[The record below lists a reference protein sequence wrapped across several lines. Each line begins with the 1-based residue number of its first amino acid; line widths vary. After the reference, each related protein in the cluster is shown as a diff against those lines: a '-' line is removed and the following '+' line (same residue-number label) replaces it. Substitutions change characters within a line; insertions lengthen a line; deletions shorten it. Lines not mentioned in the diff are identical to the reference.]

1 MQKNN
6 RLNVEVNFGL
16 DALNKMKK
24 GVDTLADAVKITLGP
39 RGRNASIERN
49 YGPPLITKDGVT
61 VAKSIFVKDNVENM
75 GAQLVKYVANNTN
88 NWAGDG
94 TTSATVLSQAIF
106 NSGLK
111 YVSLGHNPVL
121 IKRGI
126 DSAANLVITELES
139 LSRSLSTEQEIKNVA
154 EISLNNDKEL
164 SELISKI
171 IIKIGN
177 DGIISVEEATG
188 SKTEVSYTS
197 GIKLDRGYLSPVF
210 VNTTKDSAEF
220 EDCYV
225 LVYDGSI
232 SLTKDIMAYLQN
244 VSQEN
249 KPILMIAN
257 DITSDALDTLVLN
270 NSRGA
275 LKSCAIKSPG
285 FGDIRRDLLQDICCY
300 SGATLISTQQ
310 QLQEG
315 RMEMLGKIRKVSINR
330 NNSSLI
336 EGYAKDGAIEQRI
349 KDLKDQLD
357 QDGIFD
363 YQIASIK
370 ERVSQLSDSVAI
382 LRVGGISEAEMR
394 ERKDR
399 IEDAINAVKAAIDE
413 GIVTGGGTALLHC
426 YCYLKD
432 NIPEDITDEEKAGY
446 EIVLNALNAP
456 FIQILSNAGQDY
468 HLIMEKLIYSKNKRN
483 GFNALTMMFVEDM
496 YEEGVIDPLKV
507 VKTGFKNA
515 ISASSTL
522 LTTGVS
528 ITRFAEENTGT

>member
-6 RLNVEVNFGL
+6 RLNVKVDFGL
-16 DALNKMKK
+16 DALNKMKE
-24 GVDTLADAVKITLGP
+24 GVDTLANAVKITLGP
-39 RGRNASIERN
+39 RGRNAAIERN

-111 YVSLGHNPVL
+111 FINHGHNPVL

-126 DSAANLVITELES
+126 DSAAEIVLSKLED

-154 EISLNNDKEL
+154 EISLNNDREL
-164 SELISKI
+164 SELISKVI
-171 IIKIGN
+171 IQIGN

-188 SKTEVSYTS
+188 SKTDVTYTS

-210 VNTTKDSAEF
+210 VNTVKDSAEF

-225 LVYDGSI
+225 MVYDGSI

-244 VSQEN
+244 VSQEG
-249 KPILMIAN
+249 KPILIIAN
-257 DITSDALDTLVLN
+257 DVTSDALDTLVLN

-285 FGDIRRDLLQDICCY
+285 FGDIRRDLLEDICCY

-310 QLQEG
+310 ELQEG
-315 RMEMLGKIRKVSINR
+315 RMDLLGKIRKVSVNR
-330 NNSSLI
+330 NNTSLI
-336 EGYAKDGAIEQRI
+336 EGYSKDGAIEERI
-349 KDLKDQLD
+349 KNLKEQMDQE
-357 QDGIFD
+357 GIFD
-363 YQIASIK
+363 YQIASIR

-382 LRVGGISEAEMR
+382 LRVGGTSEAEMR

-413 GIVTGGGTALLHC
+413 GIITGGGTGLLHC
-426 YCYLKD
+426 YSHLKE
-432 NIPEDITDEEKAGY
+432 NTPEDITVEEKAGY
-446 EIVLNALNAP
+446 DIVLNALKAP
-456 FIQILSNAGQDY
+456 FIQILTNAGQDY
-468 HLIMEKLIYSKNKRN
+468 HLIMEKLIYSENKDN
-483 GFNALTMMFVEDM
+483 GFNALTMKFVEDM

-507 VKTGFKNA
+507 VKTGFRNA

-528 ITRFAEENTGT
+528 ITRFGEESNDT